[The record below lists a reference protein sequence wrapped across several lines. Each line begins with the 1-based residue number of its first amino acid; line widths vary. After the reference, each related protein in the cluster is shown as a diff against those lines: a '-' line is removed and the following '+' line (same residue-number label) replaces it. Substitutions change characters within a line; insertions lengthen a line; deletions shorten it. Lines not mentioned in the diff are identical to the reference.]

1 MKNFLRPVLCGLFA
15 LLVAAAANADSH
27 GPAFGLATPTLG
39 EGEWS
44 SDTSV
49 MSLGTAEGTALMYR
63 EMLGYGITQD
73 LQATFS
79 FPLASGNTLMQAP
92 RTRVG
97 SMMGAF
103 QDIEG
108 GVLWRFYRVAPAIG
122 ERYESTLV
130 VSASDGQNALRDGL
144 RMGQG
149 VNLAV
154 ITGYASRS
162 TYWWLG
168 GGVQHYFPHAGGQL
182 GDLYYLSAVW
192 GWRPPQ
198 FRHDYPKPDWRLFIE
213 SLGEVSARN
222 EIGGQP
228 VQNSGGRKLLLG
240 PSVLGLYGAWGVEA
254 GVLFPVVQSLNG
266 SQPREHYRAKLV
278 FTYWFN

>member
-1 MKNFLRPVLCGLFA
+1 MQILARGLLGGVFA
-15 LLVAAAANADSH
+15 LLLATAAHADGH

-44 SDTSV
+44 NDTSF
-49 MSLGTAEGTALMYR
+49 MSLGTAQGTGLMYR

-73 LQATFS
+73 LEATFS
-79 FPLASGNTLMQAP
+79 FPPVSGNTLMQAP
-92 RTRVG
+92 RTRIG

-108 GVLWRFYRVAPAIG
+108 GLLWRFHRVAPAIG

-130 VSASDGQNALRDGL
+130 VSASDGQDALRDGL
-144 RMGQG
+144 RVGQG
-149 VNLAV
+149 VNLAAV
-154 ITGYASRS
+154 TGYASRS

-168 GGVQHYFPHAGGQL
+168 GGVQHYFPHADAQL

-198 FRHDYPKPDWRLFIE
+198 FRHDYPQPDWRLFIE
-213 SLGEVSARN
+213 SLGEISARN
-222 EIGGQP
+222 KIGGQT
-228 VQNSGGRKLLLG
+228 VSNSGGRKLLLG

-254 GVLFPVVQSLNG
+254 GVLFPVSQSLNG
-266 SQPREHYRAKLV
+266 SQPREHYRAKVV
-278 FTYWFN
+278 FTYWFF